1 MVPDT
6 VFVVPYRD
14 REPHR
19 KALLEAMRENLVD
32 WNPETYKIMFVHQCD
47 KRPFN
52 RGAMKNIGFIAVKNA
67 FPKDYHNIT
76 LVFHDV
82 DTWPCEK
89 GLVTY
94 STTSGVVRHFYG
106 YEFALGGIVAIKA
119 SDFEMCGGFPNLWG
133 WGIEDNTLQDRV
145 LSVGLSIDR
154 SNFYRIDDPRIRRMF
169 DGVTRLVAMRDPGA
183 YRRGEL
189 DGLMHVQDL
198 QYHIIEDMI
207 NVTSF
212 TVGTSSLNQKYRQH
226 DIRQGS
232 KLPVLREN
240 TRRGLN
246 MMLYSI

>member
-1 MVPDT
+1 MAPET
-6 VFVVPYRD
+6 VFIVPYRD
-14 REPHR
+14 RKPHR
-19 KALLEAMRENLVD
+19 EALLEAMAENLAD

-47 KRPFN
+47 ERPFN
-52 RGAMKNIGFIAVKNA
+52 RGAMKNIGFIAVKSA
-67 FPKDYHNIT
+67 FPRDYHNIT

-89 GLVTY
+89 GLVSY
-94 STTSGVVRHFYG
+94 STTKGIVRHFYG
-106 YEFALGGIVAIKA
+106 YDFALGGIVAIKA
-119 SDFEMCGGFPNLWG
+119 GDFEMCGGFPNLWG

-145 LSVGLSIDR
+145 LCAGLSIDR
-154 SNFYRIDDPRIRRMF
+154 SNFFRIDDPRIRRMF
-169 DGVTRLVAMRDPGA
+169 DGVTRLVSVRDPGA

-232 KLPVLREN
+232 KLPVLREY

-246 MMLYSI
+246 MRLHSI